1 MKIGIVT
8 VLFKSDNV
16 INGFIDSMNAQTF
29 ENFHILFVE
38 NDVANPHC
46 ERVIDEMLTTPFTF
60 VRNYEN
66 TGVAA
71 GNNQGIDF
79 FLGDRSYTHL
89 LFLNNDIEV
98 DPDFLQKHVEI
109 LQLHPEVDA
118 LAPKMFY
125 YKPEDKVWYAGGKLS
140 YLKGGSRHFGH
151 NKPDRLTTDALYRVD
166 YAPTCSLIVK
176 TWQLRK
182 AGIRMWEELF
192 VYYDDTVFC
201 HELNQAGFRMYFTP
215 TIRLRHKISSST
227 GGSKSDFSRYF
238 MTRNWLYWGLKR
250 RNYAVLTS
258 ALALSGFHFVARN
271 KIEIRAMRD
280 ALQMTRALPQQAVA
294 D

>member
-8 VLFKSDNV
+8 VLFKSDDV

-29 ENFHILFVE
+29 DNFHILFVE
-38 NDVANPHC
+38 NDVSNLHC
-46 ERVIDEMLTTPFTF
+46 ERVIRAELKTPFTF

-79 FLGDRSYTHL
+79 FLADRSYTHL

-98 DPDFLQKHVEI
+98 GPDFLQKQVEL

-140 YLKGGSRHFGH
+140 YLKGGCRHFGH
-151 NKPDRLTTDALYRVD
+151 NKPDRLTTDELYRVD

-176 TWQLRK
+176 IWPLRD

-215 TIRLRHKISSST
+215 TIHLRHKISSST
-227 GGSKSDFSRYF
+227 GGAKSDFSRYF

-250 RNYAVLTS
+250 RNLAVLTS
-258 ALALSGFHFVARN
+258 ALALGGFHFVARN
-271 KIEIRAMRD
+271 KVEIRAMRD
-280 ALQMTRALPQQAVA
+280 ALQMARPLALEAQQ
-294 D
+294 